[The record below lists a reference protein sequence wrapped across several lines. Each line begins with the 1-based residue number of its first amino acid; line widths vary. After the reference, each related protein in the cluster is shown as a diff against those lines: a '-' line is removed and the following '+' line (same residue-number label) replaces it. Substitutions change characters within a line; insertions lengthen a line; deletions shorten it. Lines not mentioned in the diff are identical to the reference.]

1 MGELRACIEVPADP
15 GAPTM
20 ARRVVVATTVGWGMA
35 SLSAEAEL
43 VVSELVTNA
52 LLHAPGTDRFVL
64 TVVER
69 PGGVRVEVADGS
81 SIAPVIREL
90 EDGRAGSVV
99 AGSGQVERG
108 DRDVLVIEAG
118 IDVLC
123 RGEASKQQ
131 PGRDHQHHAHGD
143 LQADERAAQTGA

>member
-1 MGELRACIEVPADP
+1 
-15 GAPTM
+15 M

-35 SLSAEAEL
+35 SLSADAEL

-90 EDGRAGSVV
+90 EDGRAGGRGLRIVQALAV
-99 AGSGQVERG
+99 AWGHVEDGSGKRVWVELG
-108 DRDVLVIEAG
+108 LHDSPPDASTDADR
-118 IDVLC
+118 
-123 RGEASKQQ
+123 SSS
-131 PGRDHQHHAHGD
+131 
-143 LQADERAAQTGA
+143 T